1 MLTIQELEARLR
13 LLREYGAKS
22 FHDGDVEI
30 ELHATPEP
38 TPAPERR
45 TTVAVPPE
53 MLRRLGV
60 IPLDQLTHEQV
71 TMHSSPAREEPIPK
85 K

>member
-45 TTVAVPPE
+45 TTVAVPPSAA
-53 MLRRLGV
+53 LRANLTNKRLSPV
-60 IPLDQLTHEQV
+60 L
-71 TMHSSPAREEPIPK
+71 SSVKPCAIITIGDK
-85 K
+85 